1 MTCRTLSTITI
12 LTLAAMPAAAED
24 VVATA
29 PIVTGGDTTIVYVF
43 PTSPQ
48 NFVPI
53 DGLPSFLAMPGARS
67 LQSPRR

>member
-1 MTCRTLSTITI
+1 MTCRTLSTIAIITF
-12 LTLAAMPAAAED
+12 AAMPAAAED

-48 NFVPI
+48 NSAPI
-53 DGLPSFLAMPGARS
+53 DGLPLFLAMPGAP
-67 LQSPRR
+67 LPAVATQ